1 MKYWLC
7 KRGKI
12 YYSFDSETGQR
23 DSLRTSD
30 KEEAARIIHAK
41 NDAIRQSAVNLTIAR
56 AYLVGADPKLVER
69 TWSLVMQEYC
79 SRGKESTK
87 LRNQRAI
94 RSRPFDLIRD
104 KKLIETTADD
114 LRAVMKAGGA
124 FTNHF
129 LRCLHNLALGLGW
142 ILSPVIPPKL
152 WPKSAKKPKR
162 GITWEEH
169 QKIVQNENNEE
180 RKLYYELLW
189 EIGAAQTDAA
199 NLTATNIEWDKRLLS
214 FHRRKTGELCVLE
227 IGPRLEAL
235 LKRLPCEGPLFPSIS
250 QIRDAW
256 RSAEFRRRCRLLKI
270 EGVTLHS
277 YRYSWARRAKQLG
290 IPERFAQAALGH
302 ASVAV
307 HREYA
312 REGVVICPSMEDYE
326 RKIVPLP
333 SAGKQASTATPHAVN
348 G

>member
-1 MKYWLC
+1 
-7 KRGKI
+7 
-12 YYSFDSETGQR
+12 
-23 DSLRTSD
+23 
-30 KEEAARIIHAK
+30 
-41 NDAIRQSAVNLTIAR
+41 
-56 AYLVGADPKLVER
+56 
-69 TWSLVMQEYC
+69 
-79 SRGKESTK
+79 
-87 LRNQRAI
+87 
-94 RSRPFDLIRD
+94 LIRD

-114 LRAVMKAGGA
+114 LRAVIKAGCA

-227 IGPRLEAL
+227 IGLRFEAL

-302 ASVAV
+302 ASVAA

-333 SAGKQASTATPHAVN
+333 SAGKQASTATPTRRKWISN
-348 G
+348 GGNHEFIRRIYSNRYFSSSIGSYARTGTSCTCSWSMLQSRLSPGF